1 MKKNER
7 ILRLILSELDCQKL
21 YINQD
26 GQVISTKLNT
36 LLDSNNIYE
45 TLDKIGLS
53 YSGDVNPESE
63 IYEAFFTGIKEPFY
77 ISLNPYDHK
86 QYLMNQRTGIIQD
99 RKPINQMTFLEF
111 TGSDKVLEDDKLTLF
126 EIRFI
131 QYCKYQLMQGQK
143 DYLSNSE
150 SFMAFSPEEDGYQ
163 YYLSKDPSISFLINT
178 EDNSLFS
185 LYNGEFAGVIA
196 TGTRYVDPGYRGL
209 GLGVAQ
215 VIFSYDHPEMNLLF
229 PSHYS
234 RSGYETRR
242 KAFESL
248 QNRDK
253 EKNHSYANPKSIMD
267 SK

>member
-7 ILRLILSELDCQKL
+7 ILRIILSELNCQKL

-26 GQVISTKLNT
+26 GKVTSTNLKT
-36 LLDSNNIYE
+36 LLDNNNIYDA
-45 TLDKIGLS
+45 LDNIGLS

-111 TGSDKVLEDDKLTLF
+111 TGSDKVLEDDKLTSF

-131 QYCKYQLMQGQK
+131 KYCKYKLMQGQS
-143 DYLSNSE
+143 DYLNHPE
-150 SFMAFSPEEDGYQ
+150 SFISFGPEEEGYQ
-163 YYLSKDPSISFLINT
+163 HYLSKGPSISFLINT

-215 VIFSYDHPEMNLLF
+215 VIFSYDHPEMKLLF

-242 KAFESL
+242 KAFEEI
-248 QNRDK
+248 QKRDN
-253 EKNHSYANPKSIMD
+253 EINHSYANPKSIMD